1 MKFSQVSVIAIVFVV
16 IAVFFAGCTSS
27 SPAAPAKSLTSGSPS
42 GGSGASPDG
51 TSPGSSGAA
60 SGPVSGSQL
69 LGGLNYNW
77 IEYKIIAGSGNEK
90 VTMYEKWTKEGK
102 CTIRFESAQQIAG
115 MPYEMDCSGAGATS
129 SSGSQVQSNPNDINP
144 DVKLIKVGTETV
156 TVGAGMFVAD
166 KYTATSG
173 GVTATYW
180 ITTGKPLVKMEGS
193 VSGGAPT
200 IMELNG
206 MG

>member
-1 MKFSQVSVIAIVFVV
+1 MKVSQVSVIAIIVV
-16 IAVFFAGCTSS
+16 VTAVLVAGCTSP
-27 SPAAPAKSLTSGSPS
+27 SPDAPAKSLISGPPS
-42 GGSGASPDG
+42 GGSGASSDG

-60 SGPVSGSQL
+60 SVPVSGSQL

-102 CTIRFESAQQIAG
+102 CTIRFESVQQIAG

-129 SSGSQVQSNPNDINP
+129 SGSQTQSNPNDINP
-144 DVKLIKVGTETV
+144 DVRLIKVGTETV
-156 TVGAGMFVAD
+156 TVGAGTFVAD

-173 GVTATYW
+173 GITATYW
-180 ITTGKPLVKMEGS
+180 IVSGKPLIKMAGS

-206 MG
+206 IG